1 MVQRWQSKCGGLA
14 GSGLCDTA
22 QVAALQQW
30 RDRLLLDW
38 RRGIISSGFKRLKDR
53 LGKAQVLEKRHI
65 YTFK

>member
-1 MVQRWQSKCGGLA
+1 MVQRWQSERCGLT
-14 GSGLCDTA
+14 GSRLRDTA
-22 QVAALQQW
+22 QIAALQQW

>member
-1 MVQRWQSKCGGLA
+1 MVQRWQSERRSLT
-14 GSGLCDTA
+14 GSGLRDTA
-22 QVAALQQW
+22 QIATLQQW

-38 RRGIISSGFKRLKDR
+38 RRGIISRSFKRLKDR